1 MTLETAQSAIWEAIN
16 TLDSRIENAYDVIR
30 VKNARNGM
38 NYLENWIF
46 PSPVEEKP
54 KKVDPRDANP
64 MEAIAYQNFLI
75 SSDIN
80 QLNKLIDEQVKK
92 EKEQKK
98 KGGQDV

>member
-1 MTLETAQSAIWEAIN
+1 MNLETAQSAIWEAIN

-54 KKVDPRDANP
+54 KEIDPRDADP
-64 MEAIAYQNFLI
+64 KEAIAYQQFIVN
-75 SSDIN
+75 SDIDE
-80 QLNKLIDEQVKK
+80 LNKLIDQAIDLE
-92 EKEQKK
+92 KK
-98 KGGQDV
+98 KGEKDV